1 MRAGLHDYNDTWY
14 LEETLLHPDVDV
26 TPFDLLHR
34 MNKSWVCPPGTCGE
48 YASTGFEILGLVL
61 AGMAGVRSSRQ
72 CIAYT
77 SFYHVPMQIS
87 VHQSDIV

>member
-61 AGMAGVRSSRQ
+61 AGMAGVSTP
-72 CIAYT
+72 IKY
-77 SFYHVPMQIS
+77 MG
-87 VHQSDIV
+87 D